1 MFLTHAG
8 SVIPSCLLLV
18 GEFVGQTVVSRL
30 VLLLFPSLYRSC
42 SERSHLGLG
51 ANNEPHPHVSP
62 WLEKRLYSTPPLT
75 TLAASYCICSYLG
88 LNCAE
93 LCLSVSCPWLRLFN
107 LRDEQSLKPD
117 SYHRWPDSRVIAR
130 NEPHRIHHYAIPFT
144 DGINS
149 QKTIRHDFSDSH
161 IRDTPF
167 ADPV

>member
-1 MFLTHAG
+1 M
-8 SVIPSCLLLV
+8 SLLA
-18 GEFVGQTVVSRL
+18 RR
-30 VLLLFPSLYRSC
+30 LFPVLCFCSFLPFTGPVPSGRTWGWGPTTNLTLTSL
-42 SERSHLGLG
+42 LGWKS
-51 ANNEPHPHVSP
+51 ACTVQHHPP
-62 WLEKRLYSTPPLT
+62 T
-75 TLAASYCICSYLG
+75 TSAASYCICSYLG

-93 LCLSVSCPWLRLFN
+93 LCLSVSCPWFWLFN

-144 DGINS
+144 GGINS

-161 IRDTPF
+161 IRDIPF